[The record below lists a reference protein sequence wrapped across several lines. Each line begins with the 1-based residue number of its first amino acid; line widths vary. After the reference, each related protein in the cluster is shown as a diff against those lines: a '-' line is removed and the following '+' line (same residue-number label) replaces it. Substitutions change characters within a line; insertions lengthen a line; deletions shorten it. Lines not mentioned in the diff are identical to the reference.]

1 VDIDLIGW
9 AVVDEKREEIC
20 LAKEL
25 IAGLWKTDMM
35 AMMKAVASSKSALF
49 EDFASRLV
57 ILGGMIG
64 FVLLMEKTVESVKVL
79 VI

>member
-1 VDIDLIGW
+1 
-9 AVVDEKREEIC
+9 
-20 LAKEL
+20 
-25 IAGLWKTDMM
+25 MM

>member
-1 VDIDLIGW
+1 VFDK
-9 AVVDEKREEIC
+9 KREDIC

-25 IAGLWKTDMM
+25 IAGLWKMDMM
-35 AMMKAVASSKSALF
+35 AMMKAVTSMRMALF

-64 FVLLMEKTVESVKVL
+64 LFY
-79 VI
+79 

>member
-1 VDIDLIGW
+1 M
-9 AVVDEKREEIC
+9 VDEKREEIC

-35 AMMKAVASSKSALF
+35 AMMKAVASRRRALF

-57 ILGGMIG
+57 ALGGMVG
-64 FVLLMEKTVESVKVL
+64 LFY
-79 VI
+79 